1 MSQGIFQ
8 LNDRFEAAAKYLKT
22 NMGNKQKY
30 AIGLGSRISQMLNN
44 IIMAMKCQFSIVY
57 YRRLV
62 R

>member
-1 MSQGIFQ
+1 
-8 LNDRFEAAAKYLKT
+8 
-22 NMGNKQKY
+22 MGNKQKY